1 MDYMSHCCL
10 SLVFDIGQ
18 QSIFTR
24 MKIYIINNK
33 TQIFQEKIYLE
44 DDKNYALPVAILSNR
59 FAITH
64 EIKMYDQPICP
75 CFIQ

>member
-44 DDKNYALPVAILSNR
+44 DDKNYYVSPFQVIHS
-59 FAITH
+59 AITH
-64 EIKMYDQPICP
+64 EIKMYDQPKCP

>member
-24 MKIYIINNK
+24 IKIYIINNK

-44 DDKNYALPVAILSNR
+44 DDKNYYAPRVAISSNIFR
-59 FAITH
+59 NNS
-64 EIKMYDQPICP
+64 
-75 CFIQ
+75 

>member
-24 MKIYIINNK
+24 IKIYIINNK
-33 TQIFQEKIYLE
+33 TQISQEKIYLE
-44 DDKNYALPVAILSNR
+44 DYVSPFQVIHS
-59 FAITH
+59 AITH
-64 EIKMYDQPICP
+64 EIKMYDQPKCP